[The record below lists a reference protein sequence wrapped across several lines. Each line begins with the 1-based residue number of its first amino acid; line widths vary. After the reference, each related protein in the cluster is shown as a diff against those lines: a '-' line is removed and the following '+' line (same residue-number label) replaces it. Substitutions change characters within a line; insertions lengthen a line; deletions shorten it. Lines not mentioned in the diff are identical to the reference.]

1 MSKTLTYILLA
12 SIFVISIPLIGYL
25 SKPQQQPVKYVENIS
40 QIDGDMQSIL
50 SHLGLYLP
58 LTAAE
63 AANMN
68 CVKERL
74 PTVENK
80 DLPLQAVCENKTG
93 HPYVGIFWKKI
104 DYQKV
109 TFQKEIIN
117 RFLKNRP
124 ARELITET
132 GEFSCTESADKKYSN
147 KDSVR
152 SDCVTTIFNST
163 TTLYTTFIYT
173 YPIESA
179 SLHVNPVIVIS
190 SGSKSETATVVEYIF
205 TKLNKMTLLPTPKK
219 ELVQNTFLIER
230 AYAGGGGGGDGGASC
245 SATDAAAASASSAS
259 ASCSSA
265 GSSSAGE
272 VGGGVD
278 IYGNPWIGGQTI
290 TSCWD
295 GSTVVSSLGEV
306 CPVRPTTT
314 CWDGSVVTP
323 SLGQSCPARPTTT
336 CWDGSVVTPSL
347 GEVCPV
353 PPPVVNLDPFSP
365 STILTGNTSSF
376 AFSSTN
382 ATACSGFGVV
392 NGNLGTSN
400 TSVSTAIINTPGTY
414 TQYVTCTGPSGTG
427 TSVTRALV
435 VDGPASITDSSSSPG
450 ADSGFSGFNISPRS
464 VDRGG
469 LVKISWGIHYPNA
482 QCKITA
488 AVQIPATCDATCQ
501 SDRAAASSALNSIL
515 ASGTTN
521 ANDPY
526 GASRNMTTA
535 LTTKVPSTQYA
546 RGEKS
551 VVLDYSTTFT
561 LSCGTGANTFTPARS
576 IIYVTDRTEG

>member
-25 SKPQQQPVKYVENIS
+25 SKPQQQPLKYVENVS
-40 QIDGDMQSIL
+40 QIDGDMPSIL
-50 SHLGLYLP
+50 SRLGLYLP
-58 LTAAE
+58 LTATE
-63 AANMN
+63 TANMS

-80 DLPLQAVCENKTG
+80 DLPLQTVCENKTG

-109 TFQKEIIN
+109 TFQTEIIN

-124 ARELITET
+124 VRELITET
-132 GEFSCTESADKKYSN
+132 GEFSCTENTDKKYST

-152 SDCVTTIFNST
+152 SDCITKIFNST

-179 SLHVNPVIVIS
+179 SLQVNPVIVIS
-190 SGSKSETATVVEYIF
+190 SESKTETSTVVEYIF
-205 TKLNKMTLLPTPKK
+205 SKLNKMTLLPTQKK
-219 ELVQNTFLIER
+219 EVVRSTFLIEK
-230 AYAGGGGGGDGGASC
+230 AYAGGGGGGDGGASSADASC
-245 SATDAAAASASSAS
+245 SAASASSAS
-259 ASCSSA
+259 ASCSSDGGGAA
-265 GSSSAGE
+265 GA
-272 VGGGVD
+272 GGGVD
-278 IYGNPWIGGQTI
+278 AYGNLWISGQTTI
-290 TSCWD
+290 SCWD
-295 GSTVVSSLGEV
+295 GSVVVSSQGEV
-306 CPVRPTTT
+306 CPVRPTLT
-314 CWDGSVVTP
+314 CWNNSI
-323 SLGQSCPARPTTT
+323 
-336 CWDGSVVTPSL
+336 VTPSL

-365 STILTGNTSSF
+365 STILTGNSSTF

-382 ATACSGFGVV
+382 ATSCSSVGVV
-392 NGNLGTSN
+392 NNANIGTSA
-400 TSVSTAIINTPGTY
+400 TAVSTGIMSVPGTY
-414 TQYVTCTGPSGTG
+414 TQSVSCTGPSGTG

-435 VDGPASITDSSSSPG
+435 VDGPASLTPG
-450 ADSGFSGFNISPRS
+450 GPGSDSGLTGFNISPRS
-464 VDRGG
+464 VERGG
-469 LVKISWGIHYPNA
+469 LVKINWGIHYPNT

-488 AVQIPATCDATCQ
+488 AVQIPATCDTTCQ
-501 SDRAAASSALNSIL
+501 TDRAAASSTLNTTL
-515 ASGTTN
+515 TSGTTN
-521 ANDPY
+521 ANDAY

-551 VVLDYSTTFT
+551 VTLDYSTTFT
-561 LSCGTGANTFTPARS
+561 LSCGTGSNTFTPVRS

>member
-25 SKPQQQPVKYVENIS
+25 SKPQQQPVKYIENVS

-80 DLPLQAVCENKTG
+80 DLDLQAVCENKTG

-132 GEFSCTESADKKYSN
+132 GEFSCTENTDKKYSVG
-147 KDSVR
+147 DTVR

-230 AYAGGGGGGDGGASC
+230 AYAGGGGGGDGGGAASSDSC
-245 SATDAAAASASSAS
+245 SAASASSAS

-265 GSSSAGE
+265 GDGAAGAA
-272 VGGGVD
+272 GGGVD
-278 IYGNPWIGGQTI
+278 VYGNPWIGGQTI

-306 CPVRPTTT
+306 CPVRPTQT
-314 CWDGSVVTP
+314 CWNGSII
-323 SLGQSCPARPTTT
+323 
-336 CWDGSVVTPSL
+336 TPSL

-400 TSVSTAIINTPGTY
+400 TSVLTAIINTPGTY

-435 VDGPASITDSSSSPG
+435 VDGPTSITDSSSSPG
-450 ADSGFSGFNISPRS
+450 ADSGFSGFNLSPRS
-464 VDRGG
+464 VERGG
-469 LVKISWGIHYPNA
+469 LVKLSWGIHYPNT
-482 QCKITA
+482 QCKIIA

-501 SDRAAASSALNSIL
+501 SDRATASSTLNSIL
-515 ASGTTN
+515 TSGTTN

-526 GASRNMTTA
+526 GANRNMTTA

-551 VVLDYSTTFT
+551 VTLDYSTTFT
-561 LSCGTGANTFTPARS
+561 LSCGNSFTPARS